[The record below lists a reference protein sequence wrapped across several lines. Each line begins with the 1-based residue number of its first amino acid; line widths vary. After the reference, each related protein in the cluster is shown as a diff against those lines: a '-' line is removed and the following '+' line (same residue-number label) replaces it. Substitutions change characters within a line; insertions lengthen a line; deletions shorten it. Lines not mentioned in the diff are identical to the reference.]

1 MLSLRLERL
10 TSKLTTGNLF
20 ELAYHFQ
27 LSPGQNPL
35 SGSLFCQ
42 VSGKAFKTST
52 STTTQMACAVRLCST
67 PVQYACAVRLCSTR
81 RKILE
86 DVKSHNW
93 ELRSPRDRHFS
104 PWNPRRSQK
113 MSRSVRSVIGCPWR
127 KAYTTSNVSIAF
139 HVVEYRLIQKWQ
151 AGCSVAGRWR
161 SVLDQ
166 RRRHVMLHLLIAK
179 VSEITRLQLQLS

>member
-1 MLSLRLERL
+1 M
-10 TSKLTTGNLF
+10 
-20 ELAYHFQ
+20 
-27 LSPGQNPL
+27 
-35 SGSLFCQ
+35 
-42 VSGKAFKTST
+42 
-52 STTTQMACAVRLCST
+52 
-67 PVQYACAVRLCSTR
+67 QYACAVRLCSTR

-161 SVLDQ
+161 SVLDR

-179 VSEITRLQLQLS
+179 VSLRSHGFSCSCLSQSCQLKTKNTRLSDTDWAISSSHFWI